1 MAKTIEQTYK
11 KLSQR
16 DHILH
21 RSDMYVGSKDL
32 VTQEMWVASIK
43 DFPEE
48 IKIMKKLVTYS
59 PAFIK
64 CFDEVLTNASDHY
77 WRGGG
82 VKYIKIKFD
91 GQCFEVENDGSG
103 IPIQIHKDEN
113 VYVPELI
120 FGHLLAGSNFD
131 DSEERMGGGRNGSGS
146 KLTNIFSTKFIVET
160 ADGKKKYKQTF
171 KDNME
176 ESKKSEPTITN
187 SDENYTII
195 KYWPDLKQF
204 NMTKID
210 DDTLSLILK
219 RIIDISA
226 YCPKVRVSWNGKNI
240 PIKSIKDWMEMH
252 IETPEDGTKREF
264 FYEQID
270 KNWEIGIAKTTGMS
284 FEQVS
289 VVNGISTHRGGNHV
303 NDISR
308 ELSKI
313 IYEQLAKKNRKMK
326 FTWMDV
332 KNNIILFLICKVP
345 NPIFDTQTKEC
356 LTNNLIKDNTISF
369 NFSESLIKKIL
380 KSDICESI
388 IEWLEAKEAQRLAKE
403 SIKNAKVKV
412 QKLIDANSKSR
423 KECILYVYEGDS
435 AKSSFRKFRNSQTMG
450 AFPLRGK
457 FINVSEIPVSK
468 VLENEEATGIMSSVG
483 LHLGKIDFDDLRYG
497 KIYISTDADV
507 DGHSISAALINFFHK
522 FWPEMY
528 DAGMIYKVYTPL
540 LVAKKDKQNLYF
552 YTDDEFQTWQ
562 KKNDVTK
569 WNIAYKKGLGALGDE
584 EYKDM
589 FTSPK
594 AVLISKD
601 EAASKSLDCWFGK
614 NAELRKEKLAVA

>member
-423 KECILYVYEGDS
+423 KECILYIYEGDCLEENTEIKVLNDIGFVNVKMKNLQLDDLVLTHNNNFKPITGIS
-435 AKSSFRKFRNSQTMG
+435 KKIAKRVEIKTKDGSVILTSSEHRLYVYDKIKNEFVFEKVCN
-450 AFPLRGK
+450 
-457 FINVSEIPVSK
+457 INKDVHKIIKNTLYDFNGFDKILKIEKYSDEKYSHRIFFQNLDTLDVSE
-468 VLENEEATGIMSSVG
+468 N
-483 LHLGKIDFDDLRYG
+483 
-497 KIYISTDADV
+497 
-507 DGHSISAALINFFHK
+507 HK
-522 FWPEMY
+522 FCVFDTDFNSFSMLKISEI
-528 DAGMIYKVYTPL
+528 DC
-540 LVAKKDKQNLYF
+540 DKHY
-552 YTDDEFQTWQ
+552 
-562 KKNDVTK
+562 
-569 WNIAYKKGLGALGDE
+569 IAITYAIP
-584 EYKDM
+584 
-589 FTSPK
+589 S
-594 AVLISKD
+594 
-601 EAASKSLDCWFGK
+601 
-614 NAELRKEKLAVA
+614 